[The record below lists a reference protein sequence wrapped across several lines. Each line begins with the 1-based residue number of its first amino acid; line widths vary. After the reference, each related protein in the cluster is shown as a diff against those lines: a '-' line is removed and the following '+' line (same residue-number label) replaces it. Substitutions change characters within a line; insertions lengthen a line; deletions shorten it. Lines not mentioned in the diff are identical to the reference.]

1 MQQFFAD
8 GQESEAIAA
17 YASRLETTLAKVVK
31 LGHLDN
37 TATDSMLKSKFW
49 TGLKSQ
55 QIRNATRH
63 KYDKCDDFQSLLREV
78 RQVEQEEL
86 NVVKSTTTK
95 PKSAQQHSTSANS
108 DHDKF
113 SNENIYKQLCDLKS
127 HLESLEKKMASVKTE
142 PARDSYQPARDSY
155 QPARDS
161 YPVPHGGY
169 GRGRGGNY
177 RGRGPRNF
185 RRGGNRGFRGHQPD
199 NSPSDPQNFDRG
211 SVENQKN
218 SPKV

>member
-1 MQQFFAD
+1 MCC
-8 GQESEAIAA
+8 
-17 YASRLETTLAKVVK
+17 
-31 LGHLDN
+31 H
-37 TATDSMLKSKFW
+37 SMFKSKFW

-55 QIRNATRH
+55 QLRNATRH

-142 PARDSYQPARDSY
+142 PARDYYQPPRY
-155 QPARDS
+155 S

-169 GRGRGGNY
+169 GRGRGGNF
-177 RGRGPRNF
+177 RSRSPRNF

-211 SVENQKN
+211 TVENQKN